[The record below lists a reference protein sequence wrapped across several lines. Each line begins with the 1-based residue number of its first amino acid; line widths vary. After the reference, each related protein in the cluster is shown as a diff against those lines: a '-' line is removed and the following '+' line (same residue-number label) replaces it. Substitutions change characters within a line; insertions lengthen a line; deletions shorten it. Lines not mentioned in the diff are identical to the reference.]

1 MKHVGRA
8 SQNQNQNQKHG
19 NKYGGLYAYKV
30 HKHHNHD
37 PKFAFKLH
45 QKLKV
50 DKPSKQVKRHG
61 VVVKTSSRH
70 HKPTFDIEVN
80 NVRQCSGLRKKHC
93 NRSKRDLC
101 HKKSICNRKMKPS
114 KQEETRFSRM
124 TESEFSTLIK
134 NHLKFLLK
142 NEKKNRRKQRPS
154 NTEKKKKKRS
164 PQNPRISKVK
174 NVQPVH
180 QSKMKFE
187 ISNDLKNLHRN
198 LKAQIN
204 CNK

>member
-1 MKHVGRA
+1 MVARNVTVFISPSRQLKKHNGLSISKNGLSISQNIMMRNEREFEKEFEKDYVLLTRNGMKHVGRA

-50 DKPSKQVKRHG
+50 NKPSKQVKRHG

-70 HKPTFDIEVN
+70 HKPTFVIEVN

-93 NRSKRDLC
+93 NRSKRDLY

-134 NHLKFLLK
+134 NHLKLYF
-142 NEKKNRRKQRPS
+142 
-154 NTEKKKKKRS
+154 TCD
-164 PQNPRISKVK
+164 V
-174 NVQPVH
+174 
-180 QSKMKFE
+180 
-187 ISNDLKNLHRN
+187 
-198 LKAQIN
+198 
-204 CNK
+204 